1 MLKLNPQCVFIEGPD
16 LSGKTTL
23 IRDLHRRT
31 SYRYHLMDRSHISR
45 DLFAK
50 MYSRPTDP
58 MMDLEINNLNNRYYI
73 LDPSAEIVRQRF
85 AVRGDEIHD
94 LDGVLRVREA
104 FIDLQSTMLSN
115 LPNLIFVP
123 VVGDHDIAGFV
134 ANHLE
139 SSTKCTMM
147 SVASEALCH
156 ANARGGET
164 WGLSVT
170 LHEDGGFEQVVESD
184 RDPDFEVDY
193 YKKISGTMLEKIRNE
208 MEGINE
214 YSRRETI
221 YSRRFVFSDNSCI
234 SFIQVGIRDGK
245 ADFYVCIR
253 SSNLVKTLH
262 HDLNFLHRL
271 CRDSQRFLLNKNVP
285 TQIRIMINSAH
296 VVP

>member
-1 MLKLNPQCVFIEGPD
+1 
-16 LSGKTTL
+16 
-23 IRDLHRRT
+23 
-31 SYRYHLMDRSHISR
+31 
-45 DLFAK
+45 
-50 MYSRPTDP
+50 MYGRPSDP

-73 LDPSAEIVRQRF
+73 LDPDVEIVKQRF

-94 LDGVLRVREA
+94 LEGVLKVRDA
-104 FIDLQSTMLSN
+104 FCGLQETMISN
-115 LPNLIFVP
+115 LPNVIFVP
-123 VVGDHDIAGFV
+123 VTGDQNLAEFV
-134 ANHLE
+134 SDHLE
-139 SSTKCTMM
+139 MSTKTTMM

-193 YKKISGTMLEKIRNE
+193 YKRISDTMSEKIRNE
-208 MEGINE
+208 IAGINE
-214 YSRRETI
+214 YSRPESI
-221 YSRRFVFSDNSCI
+221 YSRRFVFADSSCI
-234 SFIQVGIRDGK
+234 SFIQIGIRDGK
-245 ADFYVCIR
+245 VDFYVCIR

-271 CRDSQRFLLNKNVP
+271 CRDSQKTLLGKNVP